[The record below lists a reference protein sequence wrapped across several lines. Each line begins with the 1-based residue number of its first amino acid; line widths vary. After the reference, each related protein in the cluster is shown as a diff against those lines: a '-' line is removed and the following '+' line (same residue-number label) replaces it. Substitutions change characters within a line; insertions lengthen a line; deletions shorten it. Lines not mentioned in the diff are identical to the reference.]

1 VPVIA
6 GGSTLVRGVGAGD
19 GAGEPAVETI
29 EVLAEAAE
37 LEPAEFDA
45 VTTTPRRLPTSP
57 LVSGYVAP
65 LAPEMLPLLRRH

>member
-1 VPVIA
+1 VIA
-6 GGSTLVRGVGAGD
+6 GGSTLVRGAVGAGD
-19 GAGEPAVETI
+19 GAGEPAAETI
-29 EVLAEAAE
+29 EVLADAAE